1 MTKNRFKQVCNYFYD
16 LKNGCSGKMFESDN
30 VDDVINIFNEYYN
43 KLVGAYT
50 ISFMLT
56 DYEYE
61 RSKLLDVYKECLHIM
76 RFKQLLRINMINDD
90 GKDVFIYEKN

>member
-16 LKNGCSGKMFESDN
+16 LKNDCCGKMFESDII
-30 VDDVINIFNEYYN
+30 DDITNIFNEYCN
-43 KLVGAYT
+43 KLVGAHT

-61 RSKLLDVYKECLHIM
+61 RSRLLDVYKECLNIM
-76 RFKQLLRINMINDD
+76 RFKYLLRINMITD

>member
-16 LKNGCSGKMFESDN
+16 LKNGCCGKMFESDII
-30 VDDVINIFNEYYN
+30 DDINNIFNEYYN
-43 KLVGAYT
+43 KLVGAYN

-61 RSKLLDVYKECLHIM
+61 RSRLLDVYKDCLSIM
-76 RFKQLLRINMINDD
+76 RFKYLLRINMIND

>member
-16 LKNGCSGKMFESDN
+16 LKNGCCGKMFESDII
-30 VDDVINIFNEYYN
+30 DDIINIFNEYYN

-50 ISFMLT
+50 ISLMLT

-61 RSKLLDVYKECLHIM
+61 RSRLFDVYKECLHIM
-76 RFKQLLRINMINDD
+76 IFKQLLRMNMIND

>member
-16 LKNGCSGKMFESDN
+16 LKNGCCGKMFESDII
-30 VDDVINIFNEYYN
+30 DDINNIFNEYYN
-43 KLVGAYT
+43 KLVGAYN

-61 RSKLLDVYKECLHIM
+61 RSRLLDVYKDCLFII
-76 RFKQLLRINMINDD
+76 RFKYLLRINMIND

>member
-16 LKNGCSGKMFESDN
+16 LKNGCCGKMFESDII
-30 VDDVINIFNEYYN
+30 DDINDIFNEYYN

-61 RSKLLDVYKECLHIM
+61 RSRLLNVYKECLDIM
-76 RFKQLLRINMINDD
+76 RFKHLLRINMINE

>member
-1 MTKNRFKQVCNYFYD
+1 MTKNRFKQVCNYFYG
-16 LKNGCSGKMFESDN
+16 LKNYCCSKMFETDII
-30 VDDVINIFNEYYN
+30 DDIINIFDEYYN

-61 RSKLLDVYKECLHIM
+61 RSILLDVYKECLDMM
-76 RFKQLLRINMINDD
+76 RFKRLLRINMITG
-90 GKDVFIYEKN
+90 GKDVFIL

>member
-1 MTKNRFKQVCNYFYD
+1 
-16 LKNGCSGKMFESDN
+16 MFETDII
-30 VDDVINIFNEYYN
+30 DDIINIFDEYCN

-50 ISFMLT
+50 IAFMLT

-76 RFKQLLRINMINDD
+76 RFKHLLRINMINDGKD
-90 GKDVFIYEKN
+90 GKDIFVYEKNWLWKYD

>member
-16 LKNGCSGKMFESDN
+16 LKNGCCGKMFESDN
-30 VDDVINIFNEYYN
+30 LDDVINIFNEYYN

-61 RSKLLDVYKECLHIM
+61 RSRLLDVYKECLHMM
-76 RFKQLLRINMINDD
+76 RFKHLLRMNLINDD
-90 GKDVFIYEKN
+90 KDVFIYEKN

>member
-16 LKNGCSGKMFESDN
+16 LKNGCCGKMFESDII
-30 VDDVINIFNEYYN
+30 DDITNIFNEYRN
-43 KLVGAYT
+43 KLVGAYN

-61 RSKLLDVYKECLHIM
+61 RSRLLDVYKDCLNIM
-76 RFKQLLRINMINDD
+76 RFKYLLRINMITD

>member
-1 MTKNRFKQVCNYFYD
+1 MTKNRFKQVCNYFYA
-16 LKNGCSGKMFESDN
+16 LKNYCCAKMFETDII
-30 VDDVINIFNEYYN
+30 DDINDIFNEYYN

-61 RSKLLDVYKECLHIM
+61 RSRLLDVYNECLHII
-76 RFKQLLRINMINDD
+76 RFKYLVRINMIND
-90 GKDVFIYEKN
+90 GKDIFIYEKI

>member
-1 MTKNRFKQVCNYFYD
+1 MTKNRFKQVCNYFYG
-16 LKNGCSGKMFESDN
+16 LKNGCCGKMFETDIIYDIN
-30 VDDVINIFNEYYN
+30 NIFDEYYN

-61 RSKLLDVYKECLHIM
+61 RSRLLDVYNECLDMM
-76 RFKQLLRINMINDD
+76 RFKRLLRINMITG
-90 GKDVFIYEKN
+90 GKDVFIL

>member
-1 MTKNRFKQVCNYFYD
+1 MTKNRFKQVCNYFYS
-16 LKNGCSGKMFESDN
+16 LKNTSCGKMFETDII
-30 VDDVINIFNEYYN
+30 DDIINIFNEYHN

-61 RSKLLDVYKECLHIM
+61 RSRLLDVYKECLYIM
-76 RFKQLLRINMINDD
+76 RFKYLLRINMIND
-90 GKDVFIYEKN
+90 GKDIYIYEKN

>member
-1 MTKNRFKQVCNYFYD
+1 MTKNRFKQVCKYFYD
-16 LKNGCSGKMFESDN
+16 LKNACCGKMCETDII
-30 VDDVINIFNEYYN
+30 DDINDIFNEYYN

-61 RSKLLDVYKECLHIM
+61 RSRLLDVYKECLDIM
-76 RFKQLLRINMINDD
+76 RFKYLLRINMINDD
-90 GKDVFIYEKN
+90 

>member
-16 LKNGCSGKMFESDN
+16 LKNGCCGKMFESDII
-30 VDDVINIFNEYYN
+30 DDINDIFNEYYN

-61 RSKLLDVYKECLHIM
+61 RSRLLDVYKECLDII
-76 RFKQLLRINMINDD
+76 RFKYLLRINMIND

>member
-1 MTKNRFKQVCNYFYD
+1 MTKNRFKQVCNYFYG
-16 LKNGCSGKMFESDN
+16 LKNGCCDKMFESDII
-30 VDDVINIFNEYYN
+30 DDINDIFNGYYN

-61 RSKLLDVYKECLHIM
+61 RSRLLGVYKECLHIM
-76 RFKQLLRINMINDD
+76 RFKYLLRINMIND
-90 GKDVFIYEKN
+90 GKDIFYEKN

>member
-16 LKNGCSGKMFESDN
+16 LKNGCCGKMFETDII
-30 VDDVINIFNEYYN
+30 DDINDIFNEYYN

-61 RSKLLDVYKECLHIM
+61 RSRLLDVYKECLHIM
-76 RFKQLLRINMINDD
+76 RFKHLLRMNMIND

>member
-16 LKNGCSGKMFESDN
+16 LKNGCCGKMFETAII
-30 VDDVINIFNEYYN
+30 DDIINIFDEYCN

-50 ISFMLT
+50 IAFMLT

-61 RSKLLDVYKECLHIM
+61 RSKLLDEYKECLHIM
-76 RFKQLLRINMINDD
+76 RFKYLLRINMIND

>member
-16 LKNGCSGKMFESDN
+16 LKNGCCGKMFGSDII
-30 VDDVINIFNEYYN
+30 DDITNIFNKYYN

-50 ISFMLT
+50 ISSMLT

-61 RSKLLDVYKECLHIM
+61 RSRLLDAYKECLHIM
-76 RFKQLLRINMINDD
+76 RFKYLLRINMIND
-90 GKDVFIYEKN
+90 GKDIFIYEKN

>member
-1 MTKNRFKQVCNYFYD
+1 MILLIY
-16 LKNGCSGKMFESDN
+16 
-30 VDDVINIFNEYYN
+30 NEYYN

-61 RSKLLDVYKECLHIM
+61 RSRLLDVYNECLDMM
-76 RFKQLLRINMINDD
+76 RFKRLLRINMITD
-90 GKDVFIYEKN
+90 GKDDFIYEKN

>member
-1 MTKNRFKQVCNYFYD
+1 MTKNRFKQVCNYFYG
-16 LKNGCSGKMFESDN
+16 LKNGCCGKMFETDIIYDIN
-30 VDDVINIFNEYYN
+30 NIFDEYYN

-61 RSKLLDVYKECLHIM
+61 RSRLLDVYKECLDIM
-76 RFKQLLRINMINDD
+76 RFKRLLRINMITG
-90 GKDVFIYEKN
+90 GKDVFIL

>member
-16 LKNGCSGKMFESDN
+16 LKNGCCGKMFESYII
-30 VDDVINIFNEYYN
+30 DDITNIFDEYYN

-50 ISFMLT
+50 IAFMLT

-61 RSKLLDVYKECLHIM
+61 RSRLLDVYKDCLNVM
-76 RFKQLLRINMINDD
+76 RFKHLLRMNMINDD
-90 GKDVFIYEKN
+90 KDVFIYEKI

>member
-1 MTKNRFKQVCNYFYD
+1 MTKNRFKQVCKYFYD
-16 LKNGCSGKMFESDN
+16 LKNGCCDKMFESDII
-30 VDDVINIFNEYYN
+30 DDIIKIYDEYYN
-43 KLVGAYT
+43 KLVSAYT

-61 RSKLLDVYKECLHIM
+61 RSRLLDVYKECLDMI
-76 RFKQLLRINMINDD
+76 RFKYLLRINMIND

>member
-16 LKNGCSGKMFESDN
+16 LKNGCCGKMFETDII
-30 VDDVINIFNEYYN
+30 DDIIKIFDEYYN
-43 KLVGAYT
+43 KLVSAYAVVF
-50 ISFMLT
+50 ILT

-76 RFKQLLRINMINDD
+76 RFKYLLRMNMIND
-90 GKDVFIYEKN
+90 GKDVFIY

>member
-16 LKNGCSGKMFESDN
+16 LKNGCCGKMFECDII
-30 VDDVINIFNEYYN
+30 DDIIKIFDEYYN
-43 KLVGAYT
+43 KLVSAYAVA
-50 ISFMLT
+50 FMLT

-61 RSKLLDVYKECLHIM
+61 RSRLLDVYKECLHIM
-76 RFKQLLRINMINDD
+76 RFKYLLRMNMIND

>member
-1 MTKNRFKQVCNYFYD
+1 MTKNRFKQVCNYFCD
-16 LKNGCSGKMFESDN
+16 LKNGCCGKMFESDII
-30 VDDVINIFNEYYN
+30 DDINDIFNEYYN

-61 RSKLLDVYKECLHIM
+61 RSRLLDVYKECLHIM
-76 RFKQLLRINMINDD
+76 RFKYSLRINMIND
-90 GKDVFIYEKN
+90 GKDIFIYEKN

>member
-16 LKNGCSGKMFESDN
+16 LKNECCGKMFETDII
-30 VDDVINIFNEYYN
+30 DDIINIFNEYHN

-56 DYEYE
+56 DYEHE
-61 RSKLLDVYKECLHIM
+61 RSRLSVVYNECLHII
-76 RFKQLLRINMINDD
+76 RFKYLVRINMIND
-90 GKDVFIYEKN
+90 GKDIFIYEKI

>member
-1 MTKNRFKQVCNYFYD
+1 MTKNRFKQVCKYFYD
-16 LKNGCSGKMFESDN
+16 LKNGCSDKMFESDN

-61 RSKLLDVYKECLHIM
+61 RSRLLDVYKECLHMM
-76 RFKQLLRINMINDD
+76 RFKHLLRMNMINDD
-90 GKDVFIYEKN
+90 KDVFIYEKN

>member
-1 MTKNRFKQVCNYFYD
+1 MTKNRFKQICNYFYD
-16 LKNGCSGKMFESDN
+16 LKNGCCGKMFESDII
-30 VDDVINIFNEYYN
+30 DDINDIFNEYYN

-61 RSKLLDVYKECLHIM
+61 RSRLLDVYKECLDII
-76 RFKQLLRINMINDD
+76 RFKYLLRINMIND

>member
-1 MTKNRFKQVCNYFYD
+1 MSKNRFKQVCNYFYD
-16 LKNGCSGKMFESDN
+16 LKNGCCGSMFESDN
-30 VDDVINIFNEYYN
+30 VDDVIDTFNEYYN

-76 RFKQLLRINMINDD
+76 RFKQLLRINIINDD
-90 GKDVFIYEKN
+90 RKDVFIYEKI

>member
-1 MTKNRFKQVCNYFYD
+1 MTKNRFKQVCKYFYD
-16 LKNGCSGKMFESDN
+16 LKNGCCGKMFESD
-30 VDDVINIFNEYYN
+30 INDIFNEYYN

-61 RSKLLDVYKECLHIM
+61 RSRLLDVYKECLDIM
-76 RFKQLLRINMINDD
+76 RFKYLLRINMINDD
-90 GKDVFIYEKN
+90 

>member
-1 MTKNRFKQVCNYFYD
+1 MTNNRFKQVCNYFYD
-16 LKNGCSGKMFESDN
+16 LKNGCCGKMFESDII
-30 VDDVINIFNEYYN
+30 DDINDIFNEYYN

-61 RSKLLDVYKECLHIM
+61 RSRLLDVYKECLDII
-76 RFKQLLRINMINDD
+76 RFKYLLRINMIND